1 MSFFLFLKWIHGIL
15 SFHLQLFPHWNSQ
28 ALWQPSHGL
37 QYRMFRTMKD
47 DGSHRGPRDPHTHSN
62 TDARVSF
69 LPLPLWDPKMFC
81 VMCNGFSFVFHV
93 SWQNYLGAW
102 HRQSDMQCVDAL
114 DKHQLPLTWKTVES
128 RSKWPSGLSLSH
140 SVPFLTSC
148 QNEN

>member
-1 MSFFLFLKWIHGIL
+1 MCGHIISKNKSTQKYNVPIKKKIGISIHVFFSVFKVNTWYTEL
-15 SFHLQLFPHWNSQ
+15 SPPAFSTSEFTGTL
-28 ALWQPSHGL
+28 ATQPRL

-69 LPLPLWDPKMFC
+69 LPPPLWDPKMFC

-102 HRQSDMQCVDAL
+102 HRQSDMQRVDAL
-114 DKHQLPLTWKTVES
+114 DKHQLPLT
-128 RSKWPSGLSLSH
+128 
-140 SVPFLTSC
+140 
-148 QNEN
+148 